1 MRSAYKSAFQGSKTL
16 VGSVEKSTKL
26 INSQQSKD
34 LSSMQQ
40 TTVTGTHFDKMDV
53 LQTKFMKED
62 MCILVDENDRVLGNA
77 SKEECHLMKNIETG
91 MLHRAF
97 SVLLFNSKN
106 ECLLTQRAATK
117 ITFPNYYTN
126 ACCSHPLHTELEME
140 ERDAIGVRRAAQRR
154 LNIEL
159 GIKEIDAPIDEFI
172 YLTRILYKAPSDG
185 NTWGEHEVDYILI
198 LKKDLEIQPNTN
210 EVSYA
215 KYLNKSEFRA
225 KVGECLSGFCWCSL
239 SCTIMYI
246 IHQCKLGYLVI
257 DSL

>member
-1 MRSAYKSAFQGSKTL
+1 MKIFFNYLCSAYKSAFRGTKGL
-16 VGSVEKSTKL
+16 LCNAEKSAKL
-26 INSQQSKD
+26 IGSQQQKD
-34 LSSMQQ
+34 LNTVQQQ
-40 TTVTGTHFDKMDV
+40 TGHLDKMD
-53 LQTKFMKED
+53 LQQAKFMKED

-126 ACCSHPLHTELEME
+126 ACCSHPLHNELEME
-140 ERDAIGVRRAAQRR
+140 EKNALGVRRAAQRR
-154 LNIEL
+154 LKVEL
-159 GIKEIDAPIDEFI
+159 GIKETDAPIDEFI

-185 NTWGEHEVDYILI
+185 TMWGEHEVDYILI
-198 LKKDLEIQPNTN
+198 LKKDLEIRPNTN

-215 KYLNKSEFRA
+215 KFLSKSEFRS
-225 KVGECLSGFCWCSL
+225 KIGECVRLIYVWVFGSR
-239 SCTIMYI
+239 
-246 IHQCKLGYLVI
+246 
-257 DSL
+257 

>member
-1 MRSAYKSAFQGSKTL
+1 MKVFNYLCSAYKSAFRGTRTL
-16 VGSVEKSTKL
+16 VCNVEKSVML
-26 INSQQSKD
+26 IGSQPAKD
-34 LSSMQQ
+34 LNTVQQ
-40 TTVTGTHFDKMDV
+40 TNSHFDKMDL

-62 MCILVDENDRVLGNA
+62 QCILVDEQDRVLGNA

-117 ITFPNYYTN
+117 ITFPDYYTN
-126 ACCSHPLHTELEME
+126 SCCSHPLHNELEME
-140 ERDAIGVRRAAQRR
+140 EKDAIGVRRAAQRR
-154 LNIEL
+154 LKIEL
-159 GIKEIDAPIDEFI
+159 GIQETDAPIDEFI

-198 LKKDLEIQPNTN
+198 LKKDLEITPNSN

-215 KYLNKSEFRA
+215 KFLSKSEFRA
-225 KVGECLSGFCWCSL
+225 KIGEWF
-239 SCTIMYI
+239 
-246 IHQCKLGYLVI
+246 
-257 DSL
+257 